1 MKKKIITFIL
11 TIIIL
16 ILACTVLF
24 KFNKSNNNLKKV
36 EVAEVAHSIFY
47 APQYAAIN
55 NGYFKDE
62 GLDIELILTP
72 GADKVTAAV
81 LSGDVDIGFS
91 GSEATIYVYNGGE
104 KDYLKTFAQLTQKDG
119 SFIVSRKKIDNF
131 TLNDLKGKT
140 IIGGR
145 AGGMPEMTLEWALKE
160 NGINPKKDLTI
171 DTSIAFAAMGGSFI
185 SGNGD
190 FVTLFEP
197 TALEIEK
204 QGYGYVVASVGS
216 LGGIVPY
223 TSYSAKMS
231 YINNNKDIINKFTKA
246 IQKGLDFVNNNDSD
260 KIAKSIIDFF
270 PDTSLDD
277 LTKVVERYKSQE
289 TWPKTTEFTKKSF
302 NHLQEI
308 MISAGE
314 LDKAVSYDE
323 LISISN
329 LKKIYHD
336 DKSETVAIDN
346 IDLKIKNKE
355 FVSIVGPSGCG
366 KSTLLSILSGLEE
379 KSNGNI
385 ILDKNLKIGYMLQK
399 DSLFPWKTIYENCL
413 VGLEV
418 NNLLNDKSKKR
429 VKMLLETY
437 GLKDF
442 MYKYPDSLSGG
453 MRQRV
458 ALIRTLATNP
468 DILLLDEPFSALD
481 YMTRIALSEDV
492 YKIIKNEG
500 KTAIMVTHDIA
511 EVMFKKSITV
521 FRHNC
526 YIQ

>member
-1 MKKKIITFIL
+1 MNDFIL
-11 TIIIL
+11 
-16 ILACTVLF
+16 
-24 KFNKSNNNLKKV
+24 K
-36 EVAEVAHSIFY
+36 
-47 APQYAAIN
+47 
-55 NGYFKDE
+55 
-62 GLDIELILTP
+62 
-72 GADKVTAAV
+72 
-81 LSGDVDIGFS
+81 
-91 GSEATIYVYNGGE
+91 
-104 KDYLKTFAQLTQKDG
+104 
-119 SFIVSRKKIDNF
+119 
-131 TLNDLKGKT
+131 
-140 IIGGR
+140 
-145 AGGMPEMTLEWALKE
+145 
-160 NGINPKKDLTI
+160 
-171 DTSIAFAAMGGSFI
+171 
-185 SGNGD
+185 
-190 FVTLFEP
+190 
-197 TALEIEK
+197 
-204 QGYGYVVASVGS
+204 
-216 LGGIVPY
+216 
-223 TSYSAKMS
+223 
-231 YINNNKDIINKFTKA
+231 
-246 IQKGLDFVNNNDSD
+246 
-260 KIAKSIIDFF
+260 
-270 PDTSLDD
+270 
-277 LTKVVERYKSQE
+277 
-289 TWPKTTEFTKKSF
+289 
-302 NHLQEI
+302 
-308 MISAGE
+308 
-314 LDKAVSYDE
+314 
-323 LISISN
+323 ISN

-511 EVMFKKSITV
+511 ELKAFWPNY
-521 FRHNC
+521 FE
-526 YIQ
+526 